1 MKKTLLALIALG
13 LALASASATT
23 YSDTETSKS
32 GTFDILAF
40 GYNNR
45 NEVVYDAYADFVFS
59 GSGGWLTIGGS
70 QNWINSGGRINLF
83 GSTLLDLQDGRL
95 SYVSSLQSL
104 TAKLTARAGTPSNGV
119 PDGGATL
126 LLLGLAFFVIL
137 GVQRWKFASAS

>member
-1 MKKTLLALIALG
+1 MKKTLMALIALG
-13 LALASASATT
+13 LAVANASAIT

-32 GTFDILAF
+32 GMFDILAF
-40 GYNNR
+40 GYNSQ
-45 NEVVYDAYADFVFS
+45 NEAVYDAYADFVFS

-70 QNWINSGGRINLF
+70 QNWITSGGRINLF

-104 TAKLTARAGTPSNGV
+104 TAKLTARAGTRNGV